1 MIICPSCKHEEYDG
15 TLFCSECGARLW
27 SENLGDDTANLG
39 SSGQTDR
46 IGTGALDNEY
56 PAPPS
61 GQIFIRIHGVGTSMV
76 LTGKNEY
83 VLGRKDPRNQG
94 IPDVDFGPFG
104 GQQMGVSRQH
114 ARLQYSNDGVSIV
127 DLASTN
133 GTLINSKLIAP
144 NETRRIHNGDDIRLG
159 KLAFSVYFA
168 EKK

>member
-1 MIICPSCKHEEYDG
+1 MIICPNCKHEEYDG

-27 SENLGDDTANLG
+27 SEKLGDDTANLG
-39 SSGQTDR
+39 GSGQTDR
-46 IGTGALDNEY
+46 IGTVTLENEY

-76 LTGKNEY
+76 LTGKSEY
-83 VLGRKDPRNQG
+83 ILGRKDPRNQA

-114 ARLQYSNDGVSIV
+114 ARLQYDSEGVSIV